1 MVLKKFI
8 ESLNNDIELVAR
20 KKKSGAQIN
29 EAGNKILADLFK
41 ARRKSQVKCSNE
53 KYLVPGLF
61 TKVDWNDS
69 ATLAAETSS
78 LIINDK
84 LFMNIQNCFGTL
96 KTMMLAMITEALGD
110 NGNNFMKQKKQTIDS
125 ILAKEF
131 PSKQTL
137 SYGRQYGGLRKSIK
151 KSKSKS
157 KSRSISRKRTSKKNK
172 MRR

>member
-41 ARRKSQVKCSNE
+41 ARRKSQVKCINE

-61 TKVDWNDS
+61 TKVEWDDS
-69 ATLAAETSS
+69 ATLASETSS

-110 NGNNFMKQKKQTIDS
+110 NGTIIMQQKKQTIDS

-151 KSKSKS
+151 KSKS
-157 KSRSISRKRTSKKNK
+157 RSISRKRTSKKNK